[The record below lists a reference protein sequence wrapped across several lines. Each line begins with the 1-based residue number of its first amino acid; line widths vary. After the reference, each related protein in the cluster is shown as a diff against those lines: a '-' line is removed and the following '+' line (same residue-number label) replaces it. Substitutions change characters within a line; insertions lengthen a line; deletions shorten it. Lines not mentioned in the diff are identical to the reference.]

1 VSKRPVDWKKIL
13 LAVVVRGED
22 DLTIVWNSDY
32 ALTTDDLDALGALLI
47 DSIQREKKRRFEPVK
62 IKLPH

>member
-1 VSKRPVDWKKIL
+1 MSRLPVDWKKIL

-22 DLTIVWNSDY
+22 DLTIIWNQDY
-32 ALTTDDLDALGALLI
+32 ALTPDDLDALGALLI
-47 DSIQREKKRRFEPVK
+47 DAIQREKKRRFEPVK

>member
-1 VSKRPVDWKKIL
+1 MSKRRVDWKKIL